1 VQFYRLLRFA
11 NFRNRLLSEAM
22 QELKEAEKIALFVD
36 VENFIGYSY
45 DLRLPVDLA
54 PVIKKLTET
63 GRVLFRRSF
72 GDLNQSLGATQQFNR
87 LNHVRQML
95 QRNLVQHED
104 VPYDSK
110 YKNSSDIRLAV
121 EALSIAFSHP
131 DITTFAIV
139 SSDRDYIPLFAKLR
153 ELGKNVTGVSGNPTT
168 VRDRYITACD
178 AIFYVEDLY
187 KAESGALIDV
197 PRSGD
202 AAEPVTE
209 SYLREQYL
217 DLLVR
222 AVTSLSEQ
230 GRKTIGAVIGARIR
244 QMQSDFD
251 ISRAGFSSFKE
262 FVAFGEKSGLVSTRW
277 QGFDILVTLPSSVS
291 AEPTS
296 GSSSEPTT
304 LVSTEDYRRFV
315 EGKLRVPMPSLDLR
329 SRVYKTTAEA
339 LNDEEESISLND
351 LSHDVTDKLLTE
363 DVTITQPA
371 VFKLLYSL
379 YRAGCFIV
387 ETGPSSYDPQILGVN
402 HKTET
407 WDEKFIDN
415 TLYLMSQE
423 MKHTPFVPKTL
434 SSLFYENEDGVDS
447 ITKKLADLQ
456 IEPTNG

>member
-1 VQFYRLLRFA
+1 
-11 NFRNRLLSEAM
+11 M

-36 VENFIGYSY
+36 VENFIGFSHG
-45 DLRLPVDLA
+45 LRLPLDLA

-72 GDLNQSLGATQQFNR
+72 GDLSKSLEATDQSNR

-121 EALSIAFSHP
+121 EAMGIAFNYP

-153 ELGKNVTGVSGNPTT
+153 ELGKNVTGISGNPAT

-197 PRSGD
+197 LRKGD
-202 AAEPVTE
+202 AAEPIAE

-222 AVTSLSEQ
+222 VVSSLSEQ
-230 GRKTIGAVIGARIR
+230 GRKALGAIIVPMMR

-251 ISRAGFSSFKE
+251 VSRAGFSSFKA
-262 FVAFGEKSGLVSTRW
+262 FVAFAEQNGSVAVSR
-277 QGFDILVTLPSSVS
+277 QGFDILLTLPVAIS
-291 AEPTS
+291 AEAATDTPVES
-296 GSSSEPTT
+296 IKLGSIE
-304 LVSTEDYRRFV
+304 EYRRFV
-315 EGKLRVPMPSLDLR
+315 EGKLRVPLPSR
-329 SRVYKTTAEA
+329 ESRRRIYETAA
-339 LNDEEESISLND
+339 DVLNDEELSVSLSD
-351 LSHDVTDKLLTE
+351 LSHDVNDRLQTV
-363 DVTITQPA
+363 DVTITQPI
-371 VFKLLYSL
+371 VFKILYSL
-379 YRAGCFIV
+379 YRANCFIV
-387 ETGPSSYDPQILGVN
+387 ESGPSSFDPKILGMN
-402 HKTET
+402 CKTET
-407 WDEKFIDN
+407 WDDKFIEN
-415 TLYLMSQE
+415 TLYLMGEE
-423 MKHTPFVPKTL
+423 MKDTPFVPRNL
-434 SSLFYENEDGVDS
+434 SSLLYENEDGAES
-447 ITKKLADLQ
+447 ITKKLNDLQ
-456 IEPTNG
+456 IESAT

>member
-1 VQFYRLLRFA
+1 
-11 NFRNRLLSEAM
+11 M

-153 ELGKNVTGVSGNPTT
+153 EMGKNVTGISGNPTT
-168 VRDRYITACD
+168 VKDRFITACD

-187 KAESGALIDV
+187 KAESGSLIDV
-197 PRSGD
+197 ASGGD
-202 AAEPVTE
+202 AAEPLTQ

-230 GRKTIGAVIGARIR
+230 GRKTIGAVIVPRIR

-251 ISRAGFSSFKE
+251 VGRAGFSSFKE
-262 FVAFGEKSGLVSTRW
+262 FVAFGEKSGLVSTRPHY
-277 QGFDILVTLPSSVS
+277 FDILVTLSSAGS
-291 AEPTS
+291 ADPAPKSASEATTPT
-296 GSSSEPTT
+296 
-304 LVSTEDYRRFV
+304 STEDYRRFV

-329 SRVYKTTAEA
+329 RKVYKTTAEA
-339 LNDEEESISLND
+339 LNDEEASISLND
-351 LSHDVTDKLLTE
+351 LSHDVTDKLVVE

-379 YRAGCFIV
+379 YRAGCFSV
-387 ETGPSSYDPQILGVN
+387 EHGPSSYDPQILGVI
-402 HKTET
+402 HTT
-407 WDEKFIDN
+407 AAWDEKFIDN
-415 TLYLMSQE
+415 TLYLMSHE

-434 SSLFYENEDGVDS
+434 SSLFYENEEGADS
-447 ITKKLADLQ
+447 IAKKLRGLQ
-456 IEPTNG
+456 VEPTND

>member
-1 VQFYRLLRFA
+1 
-11 NFRNRLLSEAM
+11 M
-22 QELKEAEKIALFVD
+22 QDLKDAEKIALFVD

-45 DLRLPVDLA
+45 ELRLPVDLA

-72 GDLNQSLGATQQFNR
+72 GDLNQSLGATQQYNR

-104 VPYDSK
+104 VPYDGK

-153 ELGKNVTGVSGNPTT
+153 ELGKSVTGVSGNPTT

-187 KAESGALIDV
+187 KAESGSLIDV
-197 PRSGD
+197 PKAGD
-202 AAEPVTE
+202 TAKPIPE

-217 DLLVR
+217 ELLVR

-230 GRKTIGAVIGARIR
+230 GRKTIGAVLVPRLR

-251 ISRAGFSSFKE
+251 VSRAGFSSFKE
-262 FVAFGEKSGLVSTRW
+262 FVAFGEKSGLVSTSW
-277 QGFDILVTLPSSVS
+277 QGFDILVTLAASVT
-291 AEPTS
+291 AEPALR
-296 GSSSEPTT
+296 SSSEPTKI
-304 LVSTEDYRRFV
+304 VSTEDYRRFV
-315 EGKLRVPMPSLDLR
+315 EGKLRVPMPSLDSR
-329 SRVYKTTAEA
+329 RRVYTTTVEA
-339 LNDEEESISLND
+339 LNDDEDTSISLND
-351 LSHDVTDKLLTE
+351 LSHDVTDKLLSQ
-363 DVTITQPA
+363 DITITQPT

-387 ETGPSSYDPQILGVN
+387 EAGPRTYDPLILGVSP
-402 HKTET
+402 KTET
-407 WDEKFIDN
+407 WDEKFIEN
-415 TLYLMSQE
+415 TLYLMSHE
-423 MKHTPFVPKTL
+423 MKRTPFVPKTL
-434 SSLFYENEDGVDS
+434 SCLFYENEEGANS
-447 ITKKLADLQ
+447 IAKKLEVLG
-456 IEPTNG
+456 IEPSNGQ

>member
-1 VQFYRLLRFA
+1 
-11 NFRNRLLSEAM
+11 M

-153 ELGKNVTGVSGNPTT
+153 ELGKNVTGISGNPTT

-187 KAESGALIDV
+187 KAESGLLIDV

-202 AAEPVTE
+202 VAEPVTE

-222 AVTSLSEQ
+222 AVSSLSEQ
-230 GRKTIGAVIGARIR
+230 GRKTIGAVLVPRIR

-251 ISRAGFSSFKE
+251 VGRAGFSSFKE

-277 QGFDILVTLPSSVS
+277 QGFDILVTLSSPVS
-291 AEPTS
+291 DEPPS
-296 GSSSEPTT
+296 GSSSEATT
-304 LVSTEDYRRFV
+304 PVSTEDYRRFV

-329 SRVYKTTAEA
+329 CRVYKTTVEA
-339 LNDEEESISLND
+339 LNNDTSISLND

-363 DVTITQPA
+363 DTTITQPA

-387 ETGPSSYDPQILGVN
+387 EHGPRTFDPQILGVSHN
-402 HKTET
+402 MET

-415 TLYLMSQE
+415 TLYLMSRE

-434 SSLFYENEDGVDS
+434 SSLFYENEEGADS
-447 ITKKLADLQ
+447 IAKKLGDLQ